1 MRRRYWPAAFAL
13 ISLIIFGSYI
23 AYTQHLVRRIRN
35 EYDVYTQMFMAIQRG
50 TSATNETQ
58 AFNALFDLQTLLL
71 QLDVPIIWYDTQG
84 NVNAQNLPFDTD
96 VLQPDGRMKLMEYMA
111 MMERRGRAYRTN
123 DMGVI
128 YVGSPSIVRYLQWL
142 PWLQVGASFVLVAI
156 AYGVYRTNVRAE
168 RERMWA
174 AMARE
179 LAHQMGTPLSSLQGW
194 VEVLRLPPDERD
206 SFATADRIGSVMEA
220 DVERLERVS
229 RRFELIGQHP
239 SLEDVSVGEVIEELE
254 RYFGPRLPR
263 LAGNVALRV
272 RVARSL
278 PRIRANRVLLAWAIE
293 NVVRNAVDALAGRGG
308 HILIS
313 ARRGERGSVH
323 VRVADDGPGIAPE
336 VRGRIFEP
344 GVTTKTSGWGVGL
357 SLTKRIVE
365 NIHGGRIT
373 AHARRRRGTIFDVEL
388 PEAGKRLPSRLP
400 AFR

>member
-13 ISLIIFGSYI
+13 ISVIVFGSYI
-23 AYTQHLVRRIRN
+23 AYTQHLVQRLRS
-35 EYDVYTQMFMAIQRG
+35 EYDVYTQIFLAIQRG
-50 TSATNETQ
+50 TSATDEAG
-58 AFNALFDLQTLLL
+58 AFNALFDLQSLLL

-84 NVNAQNLPFDTD
+84 NVNARNLPFDTD
-96 VLQPDGRMKLMEYMA
+96 VLSNQGRMKLLEYMQ
-111 MMERRGRAYRTN
+111 MIERRGRAYQTR

-128 YVGSPSIVRYLQWL
+128 YVGSPPIVRYLQWL
-142 PWLQVGASFVLVAI
+142 PWMQVGVGTLLVLI
-156 AYGVYRTNVRAE
+156 AYGIFRTNVRAE

-194 VEVLRLPPDERD
+194 VEVLQLPPAERET
-206 SFATADRIGSVMEA
+206 FATADRIGTVMEA
-220 DVERLERVS
+220 DIERLERVS
-229 RRFELIGQHP
+229 RRFELIGKHP
-239 SLEDVSVGEVIEELE
+239 ALEDVSVREVIEELE

-263 LAGNVALRV
+263 LAGNVRLRV
-272 RVARSL
+272 RIGRDL
-278 PRIRANRVLLAWAIE
+278 PRIRTNRVLFAWAIE
-293 NVVRNAVDALAGRGG
+293 NIVKNGVDALAGRGG
-308 HILIS
+308 TIVIS
-313 ARRGERGSVH
+313 ARRGEHGTVH
-323 VRVADDGPGIAPE
+323 VRIADDGPGIAPQ

-373 AHARRRRGTIFDVEL
+373 VHARKRGGTIFDIHL
-388 PEAGKRLPSRLP
+388 PEAGRRLRRWQA